1 MGDRFGYQVEWNKD
15 EKSQKKKLERK
26 VLASR
31 KIKLKVIN
39 FSITRMTWKY
49 H

>member
-1 MGDRFGYQVEWNKD
+1 MDDRFGYQVEWNKD
-15 EKSQKKKLERK
+15 EKRKKKLERK

-39 FSITRMTWKY
+39 FWITRMTWKY